1 MQTNLSRFT
10 AVIGIDWA
18 DKKHDVCVQDMAT
31 GRRRV
36 SQVRH
41 RAEDLDKWAPTLY
54 RRYSGPIA
62 VALELSKGPIVSVL
76 QKYDFFVLY
85 LIDPSTLAYRRKT
98 FTPSGAKDDPTD
110 AECALKLL
118 LRTHLRSVSAVHPI
132 FSAMDCI
139 AAHLDGCDDSCSWSI
154 RTALSRTSGEYLFG
168 LAIGVSSQHKRSPAN
183 PG

>member
-36 SQVRH
+36 
-41 RAEDLDKWAPTLY
+41 T
-54 RRYSGPIA
+54 
-62 VALELSKGPIVSVL
+62 
-76 QKYDFFVLY
+76 VLY

-118 LRTHLRSVSAVHPI
+118 LTNPLAERL
-132 FSAMDCI
+132 
-139 AAHLDGCDDSCSWSI
+139 SCASNLLGD
-154 RTALSRTSGEYLFG
+154 RLHRRPSR
-168 LAIGVSSQHKRSPAN
+168 RMR
-183 PG
+183 

>member
-36 SQVRH
+36 
-41 RAEDLDKWAPTLY
+41 T
-54 RRYSGPIA
+54 
-62 VALELSKGPIVSVL
+62 
-76 QKYDFFVLY
+76 VLY

>member
-1 MQTNLSRFT
+1 
-10 AVIGIDWA
+10 
-18 DKKHDVCVQDMAT
+18 MAT

-118 LRTHLRSVSAVHPI
+118 LTNPLAERL
-132 FSAMDCI
+132 
-139 AAHLDGCDDSCSWSI
+139 SCASNLLGD
-154 RTALSRTSGEYLFG
+154 RLHRRPSR
-168 LAIGVSSQHKRSPAN
+168 RMR
-183 PG
+183 